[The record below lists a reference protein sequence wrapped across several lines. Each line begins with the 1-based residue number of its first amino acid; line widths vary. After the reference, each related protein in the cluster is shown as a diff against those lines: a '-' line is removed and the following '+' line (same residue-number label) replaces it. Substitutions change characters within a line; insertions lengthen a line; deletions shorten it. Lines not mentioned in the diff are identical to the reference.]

1 MKILVLGETSRDIG
15 ESLSAIS
22 SIEGDRVVALF
33 STSHDEASRAS
44 ALGYKVYHLNTRN
57 TEAAY
62 KLLVK
67 VYEAESP
74 GLIVSVSTKNPRD
87 VLSRLAGLL
96 DLPLATNV
104 RKISVGDGKIV
115 YERAVLSERSI
126 SLEEADPPAIL
137 LVTPRLFKPIAGEGQ
152 GSIEELEPS
161 EEPAARIL
169 EVKRKELGGARI
181 EEADVVVGVGRGFRR
196 REDLRLAFEL
206 AELLGGA
213 VGGSRPIA
221 ADLKWLPEDAWI
233 GISGKRISPK
243 LYIAVGISGA
253 PQHMAGVSGSKI
265 IVAINKDKSAPIFRY
280 ADYGIVA
287 DLYEILPILIRK
299 LKERKGLG

>member
-1 MKILVLGETSRDIG
+1 MRILVLGETSRDVG
-15 ESLSAIS
+15 EALSAVS
-22 SIEGDRVVALF
+22 SIESDRVVVVV
-33 STSHDEASRAS
+33 SESPEEASKAS
-44 ALGYKVYHLNTRN
+44 MHGYKVYHVNTRS

-62 KLLVK
+62 KLLVG
-67 VYEAESP
+67 VYEREQP
-74 GLIVSVSTKNPRD
+74 DLIVSVSTRNPRD
-87 VLSRLAGLL
+87 LLSRLAGTL

-104 RKISVGDGKIV
+104 RKIGVDNGKIV

-126 SLEEADPPAIL
+126 SVEEVEPPAIL
-137 LVTPRLFKPIAGEGQ
+137 LVTPRLFKPVAGRGQ
-152 GSIEELEPS
+152 GSIEELKPR
-161 EEPAARIL
+161 EEPVARIV
-169 EVKRKELGGARI
+169 EVRRKELGGARI
-181 EEADVVVGVGRGFRR
+181 EEADVVVGVGRGFRK
-196 REDLRLAFEL
+196 REDLKLAFEL

-280 ADYGIVA
+280 ADYGVVA
-287 DLYEILPILIRK
+287 DLYEFLPLLIKK
-299 LKERKGLG
+299 LRERKGL